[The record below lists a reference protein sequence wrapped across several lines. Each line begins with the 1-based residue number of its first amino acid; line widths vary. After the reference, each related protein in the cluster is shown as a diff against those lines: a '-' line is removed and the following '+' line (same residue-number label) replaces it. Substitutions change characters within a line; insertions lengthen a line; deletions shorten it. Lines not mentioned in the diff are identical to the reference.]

1 MHCFSVANQEQ
12 LRRLVF
18 GIQVRCNFIADF
30 AVIEQIEQRGL
41 DVFRQIPSLLRE
53 LQGHAADAAPGA
65 VFENDNWSDMR
76 CFQGGVPIFQ

>member
-1 MHCFSVANQEQ
+1 MHCFAVADQEQ

-18 GIQVRCNFIADF
+18 GVQVCCNCIADCP
-30 AVIEQIEQRGL
+30 VIEQIKQKGS

>member
-1 MHCFSVANQEQ
+1 MHCFAVADQQQ

-18 GIQVRCNFIADF
+18 GLQVRCNCIADC
-30 AVIEQIEQRGL
+30 AVIEQIEQKGL
-41 DVFRQIPSLLRE
+41 EVLRQIPSLLRE

-76 CFQGGVPIFQ
+76 CFQGGAPIFQ